1 VKGCIFDTMILVTGA
16 TGLLGS
22 HLIYRLAL
30 EQNEIRALYRDKTRI
45 EQVKSLFRY
54 YSPDNYESLFSK
66 IKWIQGDILEIV
78 SLEDAMQGIKT
89 VYHCAGMVS
98 FEKKHFS
105 QMIKINREGTANVVN
120 TCLEFGVEKLCYVS
134 STSAIGGQDN
144 TLTTEETKWKQS
156 PNTSGYSISKYSAE
170 KEVWRGIEEGL
181 DCVIVNPSVIFGAG
195 NWDESSLTIFRTVAS
210 GLRFY
215 TKGQNGFVDAR
226 DVADIMVR
234 LTGSS
239 IKNERFLC
247 VGQNVRFDELLTKI
261 AIRLGKKPPTINTPK
276 WLMGLTWR
284 FSWMLSKFR
293 GKNAAVTR
301 ASARTAFSVMEYDNS
316 KIKKALS
323 FEFRSLDE
331 MIENSVNGK
340 IA

>member
-1 VKGCIFDTMILVTGA
+1 MILVTGA

-22 HLIYRLAL
+22 HLIYRLSL
-30 EQNEIRALYRDKTRI
+30 EKDEIRALYRDKSRI
-45 EQVKSLFRY
+45 KQVESVFRFY
-54 YSPDNYESLFSK
+54 APDTFQELFSK
-66 IKWIQGDILEIV
+66 ITWIKGDILELI

-120 TCLEFGVEKLCYVS
+120 SCLEFGVEKLCYVS
-134 STSAIGGQDN
+134 STAAIGGQSDAI
-144 TLTTEETKWKQS
+144 TSEETKWKQS
-156 PNTSGYSISKYSAE
+156 PTTSGYSISKYSAE
-170 KEVWRGIEEGL
+170 KEVWRGVEEGL
-181 DCVIVNPSVIFGAG
+181 DCVIVNPSVLFGSG

-234 LTGSS
+234 LTDSP

-247 VGQNVRFDELLTKI
+247 VGQNVRFDALLSKI
-261 AIRLGKKPPTINTPK
+261 ALQLGKTPPSLNTPK

-301 ASARTAFSVMEYDNS
+301 ASARTAFNVMQYDNT
-316 KIKKALS
+316 KVKKALS
-323 FEFRSLDE
+323 FEFRSIDE
-331 MIENSVNGK
+331 MIANTINGK

>member
-1 VKGCIFDTMILVTGA
+1 MILVTGA

-22 HLIYRLAL
+22 HLIYRLSL
-30 EQNEIRALYRDKTRI
+30 EKEEIRALYRDEDRI
-45 EQVKSLFRY
+45 KQCERVFRY
-54 YSPDNYESLFSK
+54 YAPNTFQELFSK
-66 IKWIQGDILEIV
+66 ITWIKGDILDLT
-78 SLEDAMQGIKT
+78 SLEDALQGIKT

-120 TCLEFGVEKLCYVS
+120 SCLEFGVDKLCYVS
-134 STSAIGGQDN
+134 STAAIGGQNDSI
-144 TLTTEETKWKQS
+144 TSEETKWKQS
-156 PNTSGYSISKYSAE
+156 PTTSGYSISKYSAE
-170 KEVWRGIEEGL
+170 KEVWRGVEEGL
-181 DCVIVNPSVIFGAG
+181 DCIIVNPSVLFGSG

-234 LTGSS
+234 LTKSS

-247 VGQNVRFDELLTKI
+247 VGQNVRFDVLLSKI
-261 AIRLGKKPPTINTPK
+261 ALQLGKKPPSLNTPK

-284 FSWMLSKFR
+284 FSWMLSKFK

-301 ASARTAFSVMEYDNS
+301 ASARTAFNVMEYDNS
-316 KIKKALS
+316 KVKNVLS
-323 FEFRSLDE
+323 FEFRSIDE
-331 MIENSVNGK
+331 MITNTIKGK
-340 IA
+340 IS